1 VKEQSH
7 KREMSDAVR
16 GDFERLRGRGV
27 ATTFA
32 VPESQDAPPEGAE
45 VADAGTAEPSQ
56 ALPPAPAE
64 DAPRPF
70 LRRLLG
76 R

>member
-27 ATTFA
+27 ATTIA
-32 VPESQDAPPEGAE
+32 LPGSQDATPEVPE
-45 VADAGTAEPSQ
+45 VADVGAAEASP
-56 ALPPAPAE
+56 APPAPAE